1 MMGSSMKRRMFAPLL
16 GLMLLTSELRAGDTV
31 VIELSTKGNDIA
43 FDQTAVQIKFKK
55 TIGLK
60 FVNKAASD
68 SHIGHNIAILKPD
81 STDAVI
87 QELRKNN
94 YELAAIK
101 NHPGIIII
109 SKTLN
114 PGESDVVTFSPEKPG
129 FYPYLCLMPGHSDI
143 LGMKGILHI
152 SE

>member
-1 MMGSSMKRRMFAPLL
+1 MEILMRRYFLLPWLWVFALAF
-16 GLMLLTSELRAGDTV
+16 EARASDTV

-43 FDQTAVQIKFKK
+43 FDQAAVQIKFKK

-60 FVNKAASD
+60 FVNKAAAD

-81 STDAVI
+81 ATDAVI
-87 QELRKNN
+87 QDLRKNN
-94 YELAAIK
+94 YDLAAIK
-101 NHPGIIII
+101 NHPGILII

-114 PGESDVVTFSPEKPG
+114 PGESDVVTFSPDKPG

>member
-1 MMGSSMKRRMFAPLL
+1 MKKLVLASLLVTMMSSWEAKA
-16 GLMLLTSELRAGDTV
+16 SETV

-55 TIGLK
+55 SVSLK
-60 FVNKAASD
+60 FVNKAAAD

-81 STDAVI
+81 ATDAVI

-94 YELAAIK
+94 YDLAAIK
-101 NHPGIIII
+101 NHPGILVL

-114 PGESDVVTFSPEKPG
+114 PGETDMVTFSPDKPG
-129 FYPYLCLMPGHSDI
+129 FYPYLCLMPGHSDV
-143 LGMKGILHI
+143 LGMKGILNI
-152 SE
+152 SQ

>member
-1 MMGSSMKRRMFAPLL
+1 MEILMRRFFLL
-16 GLMLLTSELRAGDTV
+16 PWLWVLALAFEARASDTV

-43 FDQTAVQIKFKK
+43 FDQAAVQIKFKK

-60 FVNKAASD
+60 FVNKAAAD

-81 STDAVI
+81 ATDAVI

-94 YELAAIK
+94 YDLAAIK
-101 NHPGIIII
+101 NHPGILII
-109 SKTLN
+109 SRTLN
-114 PGESDVVTFSPEKPG
+114 PGESDVVTFSPDKPG

-143 LGMKGILHI
+143 LGMKGILHV

>member
-1 MMGSSMKRRMFAPLL
+1 MRSLILASLFCAMMSSREA
-16 GLMLLTSELRAGDTV
+16 RANDAV

-55 TIGLK
+55 TISLK
-60 FVNKAASD
+60 FVNKAAAD

-81 STDAVI
+81 ATDAVI
-87 QELRKNN
+87 QELRKHN
-94 YELAAIK
+94 YDLAAIK
-101 NHPGIIII
+101 NHPGILVL

-114 PGESDVVTFSPEKPG
+114 PGEADVVTFSPDKPG

-143 LGMKGILHI
+143 LGMKGILNV
-152 SE
+152 SQ

>member
-1 MMGSSMKRRMFAPLL
+1 MRRYFLL
-16 GLMLLTSELRAGDTV
+16 PWLWVLALAFEARASDTV

-43 FDQTAVQIKFKK
+43 FDQAAVQIKFKK

-60 FVNKAASD
+60 FVNKAAAD

-81 STDAVI
+81 ATDAVI
-87 QELRKNN
+87 QDLRKNN
-94 YELAAIK
+94 YDLAAIK
-101 NHPGIIII
+101 NHPGILII

-114 PGESDVVTFSPEKPG
+114 PGESDVVTFRPDKPG

>member
-1 MMGSSMKRRMFAPLL
+1 MEILMRRYFLLPWLWVFALAF
-16 GLMLLTSELRAGDTV
+16 EARASDTV

-43 FDQTAVQIKFKK
+43 FDQAAVQIKFKK

-60 FVNKAASD
+60 FVNKAAAD

-81 STDAVI
+81 ATDAVI
-87 QELRKNN
+87 QDLRKNN
-94 YELAAIK
+94 YDLAAIK
-101 NHPGIIII
+101 NHPGILII

-114 PGESDVVTFSPEKPG
+114 PGESDVVTFSPDKPG

-143 LGMKGILHI
+143 LGMKGILHV

>member
-1 MMGSSMKRRMFAPLL
+1 MRRLFLTPLL
-16 GLMLLTSELRAGDTV
+16 CIFALAFEARAADTV

-43 FDQTAVQIKFKK
+43 FDQSAVQIQFKK
-55 TIGLK
+55 SIGLK
-60 FVNKAASD
+60 FVNKAAAD

-81 STDAVI
+81 ATDGVI

-94 YELAAIK
+94 YDLAAIK
-101 NHPGIIII
+101 NHPGILVI

-114 PGESDVVTFSPEKPG
+114 PGESDIITFSPEKPG
-129 FYPYLCLMPGHSDI
+129 FYPYLCLMPGDSDI
-143 LGMKGILHI
+143 LGMKGILHV